1 VGYVVALSLLLFALF
16 ALLLQAQLN
25 ISLAVLTFLAAAFAI
40 SRGWSRAATRGL
52 RVRRRFVDR
61 AFAGEEVTVQLRLEN
76 TGYLPVTWLEIEEEV
91 PAGLAGEQRPVHVLG
106 LGPRQRRDFSYTVYC
121 RSRGYYQLGPLRA
134 MAGDLLGLDNRVLHL
149 HDSSRLIVYP
159 RVVPLERLGLPSSSV
174 LATLPT
180 RMALF
185 QDLSRVRGV
194 RDYQSGDSLRSI
206 HWTASARTGQLVVK
220 QYEPAISRETLI
232 CLDLD
237 FKGYLVQ
244 GRHAAMELAIVAA
257 ASLAHHMIS
266 RERLAAGIAIQALD
280 GLHGDIRRIK
290 LAPRAESSHLI
301 AILEVLA
308 RVQGAAGDGL
318 LQLLQLESV
327 ALAVGATVVVIGGR
341 LDDQI
346 SAALLQLKRSG
357 HAVVFLLVQPVWDVS
372 NVPGI
377 PGIPIHRVSWPH
389 DLVGIA

>member
-1 VGYVVALSLLLFALF
+1 MGYVVALILLLFALF

-40 SRGWSRAATRGL
+40 SRGWSRAATQGL

-61 AFAGEEVTVQLRLEN
+61 AFAGEEVLVQLRLEN

-106 LGPRQRRDFSYTVYC
+106 LGPRQRRDFSYTVHC

-134 MAGDLLGLDNRVLHL
+134 VAGDLLGLDNRVLHL
-149 HDSSRLIVYP
+149 HDPSRLIVYP
-159 RVVPLERLGLPSSSV
+159 QVVPLERLGLPSSSA

-266 RERLAAGIAIQALD
+266 RERLAAGIATQALD
-280 GLHGDIRRIK
+280 HGDLRRIE

-308 RVQGAAGDGL
+308 RVQGAAGDGV
-318 LQLLQLESV
+318 LQLLHLESV
-327 ALAVGATVVVIGGR
+327 TLAVGATVVVISGR

-346 SAALLQLKRSG
+346 SAALMQLKRSG

-372 NVPGI
+372 NLPGI
-377 PGIPIHRVSWPH
+377 PGIPIHRVSWAP
-389 DLVGIA
+389 DLVGLA